1 MVFSLAVAPLHEP
14 LITNLVSRLNCELKA
29 KITMSNAKSKIF
41 YTLTDEAP
49 ALATRSLLPI
59 FQSFA
64 SACDVEL
71 GTKDISLASRI
82 LAIFSEYL
90 PSDQRVSNSLA
101 ELGELVLEPSA
112 NVIKTPNISAS
123 IPQIKAAIEELQKA
137 GYDLP
142 DFPDDL
148 DSEEDKKV
156 RSLYEQVKG
165 SNVNPV
171 LREGNSDRRA
181 PAAVKNYAR
190 KNPHSMGAWLP
201 KSRSHVATMNGGDF
215 RSSERSM
222 TLKDACSVKI
232 EFTDRFG
239 NSEVKQSGLQL
250 QAGEVIDAMYMSKNA
265 LCKFYEEQIEDAR
278 ANDML
283 FSLHVKATMMKVS
296 HPIVFGHC
304 VKVFYKDVYEKY
316 ATLFEELNVQPNNG
330 LGNLYGIIE
339 QISGGLRK
347 KIEADIMA
355 CYENRP
361 AIAMVDSDK
370 GISNLHVPSD
380 VIVDASMPAM
390 IRNSGKMWN
399 MDGELQD
406 TKAVIPESTYAYIYQ
421 EVIDYCKENGALD
434 PTKIGSV
441 SNVGLMAQKA
451 EEYGSHDKTYEME
464 YDGHMRV
471 IDESNGLVLFEHAVQ
486 EGDIWRMC
494 QVKDAPIQDWVK
506 LAVNRARKTGS
517 PAVFWLDKNRPH
529 EAQLI
534 IKVKEYL
541 EDHDTDGLE
550 LLIMSPAEAT
560 RYSLDVI
567 NEGRDVIS
575 VSGNVLRDYLTDLFP
590 ILEVGTSAKMLSI
603 VPLMNGGGLF
613 ETGAGGS
620 APKHVSQFIKE
631 GHLRWDSLG
640 EFLATAAAFEH
651 LADTTDNS
659 KAQVL
664 ADTLDI
670 ATSKLLDEG
679 KSPSRKVNELDNR
692 GSHFYLAMY
701 WAEAIANQDD
711 DTELKTAFAALS
723 KELSDNEAAI
733 ISELNDAQGSE
744 VDLAGYYYPDGEKAN
759 AAMRPSSTLNSII
772 DGFAK
777 A

>member
-1 MVFSLAVAPLHEP
+1 
-14 LITNLVSRLNCELKA
+14 
-29 KITMSNAKSKIF
+29 MSNAKSKIF

-59 FQSFA
+59 FKSFA
-64 SACDVEL
+64 SVCDVEVD
-71 GTKDISLASRI
+71 TKDISLAARI
-82 LAIFSEYL
+82 LANLKDYISE
-90 PSDQRVSNSLA
+90 DQQVPDALA
-101 ELGELVLEPSA
+101 ELGSLVLEPSA

-123 IPQIKAAIEELQKA
+123 IPQIKAAIAELQEK

-142 DFPDDL
+142 NFPDDPKS
-148 DSEEDKKV
+148 DEEKKI
-156 RSLYEQVKG
+156 RAAYEAVKG

-171 LREGNSDRRA
+171 IREGNSDRRA

-190 KNPHSMGAWLP
+190 NNPHSMGEWLP
-201 KSRSHVATMNGGDF
+201 TSKSHVATMNGGDF

-222 TLKDACSVKI
+222 TLSKACSVKI
-232 EFTDRFG
+232 EFTDKYG
-239 NSEVKQSGLQL
+239 NRSNKQEGLEL
-250 QAGEVIDAMYMSKNA
+250 LEGEVIDAMFMSKIA
-265 LCKFYEEQIEDAR
+265 LREFYEEQIEDAMQ
-278 ANDML
+278 NDML

-296 HPIVFGHC
+296 HPIVFGHA
-304 VKVFYKDVYEKY
+304 VTVYYKDVYEKY
-316 ATLFEELNVQPNNG
+316 ATLFQELNVQPNNG
-330 LGNLYGIIE
+330 LGNLYNIIE
-339 QISGGLRK
+339 QISGDLRTQ
-347 KIEADIMA
+347 IEADIMA
-355 CYENRP
+355 CYKNRP

-421 EVIDYCKENGALD
+421 EVIDFCKENGALD

-464 YDGHMRV
+464 YDGYMRV
-471 IDESNGLVLFEHAVQ
+471 IDEETNQILFEHAVR

-494 QVKDAPIQDWVK
+494 QVKDAPIRDWVK

-517 PAVFWLDKNRPH
+517 PTVFWLDKNRPH

-534 IKVKEYL
+534 IKVNEYL
-541 EDHDTDGLE
+541 RDHDTDGLNI
-550 LLIMSPAEAT
+550 LIMSPAEAT
-560 RYSLDVI
+560 RYSLEQI
-567 NEGRDVIS
+567 NQGNDVIS
-575 VSGNVLRDYLTDLFP
+575 VTGNVLRDYLTDLFP

-620 APKHVSQFIKE
+620 APKHVQQFTKE

-640 EFLATAAAFEH
+640 EFLATAASFEH
-651 LADTTDNS
+651 LADVNGNA

-670 ATSKLLDEG
+670 ATSKLLTEG

-701 WAEAIANQDD
+701 WAEALTEQDQD
-711 DTELKTAFAALS
+711 P
-723 KELSDNEAAI
+723 ELSERFSQLAADLKANEQKI
-733 ISELNDAQGSE
+733 VDELNAAQGAP
-744 VDLAGYYYPDGEKAN
+744 VDIQGYYYPSAEAAE
-759 AAMRPSSTLNSII
+759 AAMRPSPTFNALI
-772 DGFAK
+772 DGLA

>member
-1 MVFSLAVAPLHEP
+1 
-14 LITNLVSRLNCELKA
+14 
-29 KITMSNAKSKIF
+29 MSNAKSKIF

-64 SACDVEL
+64 SACDVEID
-71 GTKDISLASRI
+71 TKDISLAGRI
-82 LAIFSEYL
+82 LATFSDYL
-90 PSDQRVSNSLA
+90 PKDKRVSDALS
-101 ELGELVLEPSA
+101 ELGDLVLDPSA
-112 NVIKTPNISAS
+112 NVVKTPNISAS
-123 IPQIKAAIEELQKA
+123 IPQIKAAVAELQKA
-137 GYDLP
+137 GFDLP
-142 DFPDDL
+142 NFPDDPET
-148 DSEEDKKV
+148 EEEKRV

-181 PAAVKNYAR
+181 PAAVKNYAK
-190 KNPHSMGAWLP
+190 KNPHSMGEWLP
-201 KSRSHVATMNGGDF
+201 NSRSHVATMNGGDF

-222 TLKDACSVKI
+222 TVKEPCSVRI
-232 EFTDRFG
+232 EFTDKYG
-239 NSEVKQSGLQL
+239 NSEVKQSDLQL
-250 QAGEVIDAMYMSKNA
+250 QAGEVIDAMFMSKNA

-278 ANDML
+278 KSDIL

-296 HPIVFGHC
+296 HPIVFGHA

-330 LGNLYGIIE
+330 LGNLYTTIE
-339 QISGGLRK
+339 QISGGLRE
-347 KIEADIMA
+347 KIEADILK

-406 TKAVIPESTYAYIYQ
+406 AKAVIPESTYAYIYE
-421 EVIDYCKENGALD
+421 EVINYCKENGELD

-464 YDGHMRV
+464 YDGYMRV
-471 IDESNGLVLFEHAVQ
+471 INEDNERVLFEHAVQ

-494 QVKDAPIQDWVK
+494 QVKDAPIRDWVK

-534 IKVKEYL
+534 IKVNEYL
-541 EDHDTDGLE
+541 KDHDTDGLE
-550 LLIMSPAEAT
+550 ILIMSPAEAT
-560 RYSLDVI
+560 RYSLEVI
-567 NEGRDVIS
+567 NEGRDIIS

-590 ILEVGTSAKMLSI
+590 ILELGTSAKMLSI

-620 APKHVSQFIKE
+620 APKHVQQFNKE

-640 EFLATAAAFEH
+640 EFLATAASFEH
-651 LADTTDNS
+651 LADVTGNS

-664 ADTLDI
+664 ADTLDQ

-701 WAEAIANQDD
+701 WAEALANQDSD
-711 DTELKTAFAALS
+711 AELKAKFAEMA
-723 KELSDNEAAI
+723 KELASNEDKI
-733 ISELNDAQGSE
+733 VSELNAAQGAE
-744 VDLAGYYYPDGEKAN
+744 VDVAGYYFPNDEAADN
-759 AAMRPSSTLNSII
+759 AMRPSATLNAII
-772 DGFAK
+772 DGFK

>member
-1 MVFSLAVAPLHEP
+1 
-14 LITNLVSRLNCELKA
+14 
-29 KITMSNAKSKIF
+29 MSNAKSKIF

-59 FQSFA
+59 FKSFA
-64 SACDVEL
+64 AACDVEV

-82 LAIFSEYL
+82 LANFADQLE
-90 PSDQRVSNSLA
+90 PDQRVDDALV
-101 ELGELVLEPSA
+101 ELGALVLEPSA

-123 IPQIKAAIEELQKA
+123 IPQIKAAIEELQAK
-137 GYDLP
+137 GYPLP
-142 DFPDDL
+142 DFPDDPQ
-148 DSEEDKKV
+148 SEDEIKV
-156 RSLYEQVKG
+156 REAYERVKG

-171 LREGNSDRRA
+171 IREGNSDRRA

-190 KNPHSMGAWLP
+190 KNPHSMGEWLST
-201 KSRSHVATMNGGDF
+201 SRSHVATMNGGDF

-222 TLKDACSVKI
+222 TLSKACSVKI
-232 EFTDRFG
+232 EFTDKYG
-239 NSEVKQSGLQL
+239 NKTIKQQGLKL
-250 QAGEVIDAMYMSKNA
+250 LEGEVIDAMFMSKNA
-265 LCKFYEEQIEDAR
+265 LREFYAAQIDDAKE
-278 ANDML
+278 NDML

-296 HPIVFGHC
+296 HPIVFGHA
-304 VKVFYKDVYEKY
+304 VTVYYKDVYEKY

-330 LGNLYGIIE
+330 LGNLYNIIE
-339 QISGGLRK
+339 QISGGLRD
-347 KIEADIMA
+347 KIEADILA

-421 EVIDYCKENGALD
+421 EVIDFCKENGALD

-464 YDGHMRV
+464 YDGFMRV
-471 IDESNGLVLFEHAVQ
+471 IDEESDTILFEHAVQ

-494 QVKDAPIQDWVK
+494 QVKDLPIRDWVK

-534 IKVKEYL
+534 IKVNEYL
-541 EDHDTDGLE
+541 SDHNTDGLE
-550 LLIMSPAEAT
+550 ILIMSPADAT
-560 RYSLDVI
+560 RYSLEQI
-567 NEGRDVIS
+567 TQGKDVIS
-575 VSGNVLRDYLTDLFP
+575 VTGNVLRDYLTDLFP

-620 APKHVSQFIKE
+620 APKHVQQFNNE

-640 EFLATAAAFEH
+640 EFLATAASFEH
-651 LADTTDNS
+651 LADVNS
-659 KAQVL
+659 NPKAQIL

-670 ATSKLLDEG
+670 ATSKLLTEG

-701 WAEAIANQDD
+701 WAEAIAAQDED
-711 DTELKTAFAALS
+711 SELKVQFSSLS
-723 KELSDNEAAI
+723 EQLKSNEDKI
-733 ISELNDAQGSE
+733 ISELNNAQGAA
-744 VDLAGYYYPDGEKAN
+744 VDIDGYYFPSEEKAN
-759 AAMRPSSTLNSII
+759 SAMRPSATFNSII

-777 A
+777 

>member
-1 MVFSLAVAPLHEP
+1 
-14 LITNLVSRLNCELKA
+14 
-29 KITMSNAKSKIF
+29 MSNTKSKIF

-64 SACDVEL
+64 SACDVDVD
-71 GTKDISLASRI
+71 TKDISLAARI
-82 LAIFSEYL
+82 LANLSEYIDA
-90 PSDQRVSNSLA
+90 DQRVPDALA
-101 ELGELVLEPSA
+101 ELGTLVLEPTA
-112 NVIKTPNISAS
+112 NVIKTPNVSAS
-123 IPQIKAAIEELQKA
+123 IPQIKAAVKELQAK
-137 GYDLP
+137 GYSLP
-142 DFPDDL
+142 DFPDDPKT
-148 DSEEDKKV
+148 DEEIKI
-156 RSLYEQVKG
+156 RACYEKVKG

-190 KNPHSMGAWLP
+190 NNPHSMGEW
-201 KSRSHVATMNGGDF
+201 KSDSKSHVATMNGGDF

-222 TLKDACSVKI
+222 TIADACSVKI
-232 EFTDRFG
+232 EFTDNNG
-239 NSEVKQSGLQL
+239 NKSVKQAGLKL
-250 QAGEVIDAMYMSKNA
+250 LEGEVIDAMFMSKKA
-265 LCKFYEEQIEDAR
+265 LCKFYEEQIDDAMK
-278 ANDML
+278 NDVL

-296 HPIVFGHC
+296 HPIVFGHA

-330 LGNLYGIIE
+330 LGNLYGILE
-339 QISGGLRK
+339 QVGEDLRDKIST
-347 KIEADIMA
+347 DIDA
-355 CYENRP
+355 VYKTRP

-390 IRNSGKMWN
+390 IRSSGKMWN
-399 MDGELQD
+399 MDGELVD
-406 TKAVIPESTYAYIYQ
+406 AKAVIPESTYAYIYQ

-441 SNVGLMAQKA
+441 ANVGLMAQKA

-464 YDGHMRV
+464 GDGYMRV
-471 IDESNGLVLFEHAVQ
+471 IDESNDRILFEHAVE

-494 QVKDAPIQDWVK
+494 QVKDLPIQDWVK
-506 LAVNRARKTGS
+506 LAVTRARKTGS
-517 PAVFWLDKNRPH
+517 PTVFWLDKNRPH

-534 IKVKEYL
+534 IKVNEYL
-541 EDHDTDGLE
+541 KDHDTDGLD
-550 LLIMSPAEAT
+550 LKIMSPADAT
-560 RYSLDVI
+560 RYSLEEI
-567 NEGRDVIS
+567 NKGNDVIS

-620 APKHVSQFIKE
+620 APKHVQQFNQE

-640 EFLATAAAFEH
+640 EFLATAASFEH
-651 LADTTDNS
+651 IADSANNP

-664 ADTLDI
+664 ADTLDV
-670 ATSKLLDEG
+670 ATSKLLSAG

-692 GSHFYLAMY
+692 GSHFYLSMF
-701 WAEAIANQDD
+701 WAEALAEQDTD
-711 DTELKTAFAALS
+711 ADLKTKFADLAKTLA
-723 KELSDNEAAI
+723 DNEKTI
-733 ISELNDAQGSE
+733 IDELNSAQGAP
-744 VDLAGYYYPDGEKAN
+744 VDINGHYFPDEGLAAN
-759 AAMRPSSTLNSII
+759 AMRPSKTFNDII
-772 DGFAK
+772 DGFMS
-777 A
+777 